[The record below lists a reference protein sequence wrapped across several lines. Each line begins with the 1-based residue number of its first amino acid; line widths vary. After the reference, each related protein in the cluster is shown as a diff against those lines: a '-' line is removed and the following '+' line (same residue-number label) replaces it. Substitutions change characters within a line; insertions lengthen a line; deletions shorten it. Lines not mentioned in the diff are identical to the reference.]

1 MIAALKD
8 DVRQFSRIRNGDVC
22 DALPIAS
29 FRPVSK
35 WDTLRDTKFTLAQAV
50 PVSHEAAKYYNT

>member
-1 MIAALKD
+1 MCATCCQPSIQA
-8 DVRQFSRIRNGDVC
+8 
-22 DALPIAS
+22 
-29 FRPVSK
+29 VSK